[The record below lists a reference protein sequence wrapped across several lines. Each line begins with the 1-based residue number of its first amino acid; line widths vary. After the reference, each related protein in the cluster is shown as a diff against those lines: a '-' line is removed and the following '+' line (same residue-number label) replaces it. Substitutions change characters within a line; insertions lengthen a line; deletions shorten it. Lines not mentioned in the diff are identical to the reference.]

1 MKKSFYTFFSW
12 IIPTSII
19 IPVVI
24 VIKTQNRTSER
35 QPCSP
40 RVFELPYLQDI
51 LVFREG
57 GEASLGM
64 KREPRVV
71 GETLWKPSLDKC
83 ASAAPPAVYVRAL
96 HGLQHGPR
104 SANRETAPVLPCHS
118 HSCFLIS
125 CQNTSKQ
132 AQEQH
137 QETVH
142 WPRACAC
149 GVHLDGYLPGLPL
162 CGP

>member
-71 GETLWKPSLDKC
+71 GETL
-83 ASAAPPAVYVRAL
+83 
-96 HGLQHGPR
+96 
-104 SANRETAPVLPCHS
+104 
-118 HSCFLIS
+118 
-125 CQNTSKQ
+125 
-132 AQEQH
+132 
-137 QETVH
+137 
-142 WPRACAC
+142 
-149 GVHLDGYLPGLPL
+149 
-162 CGP
+162 